1 MTNRQNNI
9 NLQAN
14 KSTMDELKKYGVFY
28 SSKQKCF
35 SSSNLRSSFDSYMT
49 SVFKDVVNGKT
60 VSAMAFK
67 EIIDVYTPLISELEF
82 KHGIYLSDIIFSTKF
97 CKPQHG
103 LRFLT
108 SMIYRIP
115 QFPMPF
121 RDKLLFPGVYENLQK
136 ISKYVHDHVNDNNR
150 ELIFY
155 IPVVVI
161 TRGSSWG
168 HQYTMIVDTSRKPF
182 RIFFMNPYGI
192 TLYDRLVLT
201 EGRINNFLK
210 SKCPEFTF
218 KGLISQYMPLDG
230 LMKIQTRLSDK
241 NILCVVLAV
250 FQTYLLSRYDTTKF
264 IKILNR
270 EKRSDSILSYI
281 FSKNRNK
288 NNAIEIDSKSL
299 LAQYES
305 MSLPQQR
312 YVVARFIERIFNIS
326 IKRVDRD
333 GKYTRSL
340 KRPMKNMRMKNV
352 VKKSY
357 VNRKSILTQI
367 VRKYPS
373 NI

>member
-1 MTNRQNNI
+1 MANRQNNI
-9 NLQAN
+9 DQQAN
-14 KSTMDELKKYGVFY
+14 KLTMNELDKYGVFY

-49 SVFKDVVNGKT
+49 SVFKDASNGKT
-60 VSAMAFK
+60 VSAVAFK
-67 EIIDVYTPLISELEF
+67 EITDVYTPLILELEF

-108 SMIYRIP
+108 SLIYRIP

-136 ISKYVHDHVNDNNR
+136 ISKYVRDHVNDNKR

-218 KGLISQYMPLDG
+218 KGLISQYMPLEG
-230 LMKIQTRLSDK
+230 LMKIQTRLSNK
-241 NILCVVLAV
+241 NTLCVVLAV

-270 EKRSDSILSYI
+270 EKRSDSILSFI
-281 FSKNRNK
+281 FSRSKNK
-288 NNAIEIDSKSL
+288 NNTIEIDPKSL

-312 YVVARFIERIFNIS
+312 YVIARFIERIFNIS
-326 IKRVDRD
+326 IKRIDRD
-333 GKYTRSL
+333 GKYIRSL
-340 KRPMKNMRMKNV
+340 KRNMRMKNV
-352 VKKSY
+352 VKKAY